1 MDERS
6 LKKRLNRVTIVVI
19 LISIL
24 ILAGGSVAS
33 YYLRAMLED
42 TLDAQME
49 SEAEQYKINISRKI
63 DGDFQ
68 TLHTLSNFLRYSQ
81 MSTENFL
88 HAFNDS
94 RQYNQFIR
102 LGYFPKDGTGTRVTQ
117 EAGIETGISLDD
129 VDGNLRAVV
138 ENAWAGESGLS
149 RIYELSDGSGSI
161 YFYGVPVYT
170 ADGTVGALVAG
181 VSTDS
186 LAGILEDRS
195 ILTGRGYIHLISDT
209 GRILVRAE
217 DRVVEEELASIYEHG
232 YIEPEEQQHIR
243 KALEKGDAC
252 RSEFTYMDET
262 YRVFLEPMEINGWYL
277 FCVQTARSVNAGIY
291 QLMVST
297 RIITVA
303 VLLLIMAIILYGYRM
318 IYQTNRRLIRSAWYD
333 PLTGAYNMP
342 RFEMEAARII
352 DRTPEYSLAG
362 LNVRQFKFI
371 NEIFGNRQADLLL
384 RHIKDVVMSHIREGE
399 VFCRSTDDM
408 FFILLKD
415 TDRDMIRARLVQMM
429 EEISRHAV
437 SNNRNYQIMLY
448 CGVVIGTDVND
459 VRPSVQ
465 KSLTH
470 VRFALATAR
479 QSLKNSIWFYDTA
492 LHEDEKLENYVE
504 SHMHQ
509 ALEGEEFQMYLQP
522 KVDLE
527 TGQVC
532 GAEALVRWIPSAGK
546 MIYPGQFIPIFEKN
560 GFCVNLDMYMVEK
573 VCRQLRSWIDGGIT
587 PVPLSVNQSKLL
599 FYEADYTDRLKDLLD
614 RYKIP
619 AELITLEILEGL
631 AMENIGELNEKILKL
646 KEIGFQ
652 ISLDDFGSGYS
663 SLNTLASL
671 RIDELKFDRGFLAA
685 IREESG
691 GWRQAIIMKQIIKI
705 AKKLSIRTVTEGV
718 ETKENEELIRRLG
731 CECAQGYYYS
741 RPVSAQEFTE
751 TYMK

>member
-1 MDERS
+1 M
-6 LKKRLNRVTIVVI
+6 
-19 LISIL
+19 
-24 ILAGGSVAS
+24 
-33 YYLRAMLED
+33 
-42 TLDAQME
+42 
-49 SEAEQYKINISRKI
+49 
-63 DGDFQ
+63 
-68 TLHTLSNFLRYSQ
+68 
-81 MSTENFL
+81 
-88 HAFNDS
+88 
-94 RQYNQFIR
+94 
-102 LGYFPKDGTGTRVTQ
+102 
-117 EAGIETGISLDD
+117 
-129 VDGNLRAVV
+129 DGNLRAVV

-232 YIEPEEQQHIR
+232 YIGPEEQQHIR
-243 KALEKGDAC
+243 KALEKGDVC

-262 YRVFLEPMEINGWYL
+262 YRVFLEPMEVNGWYL

-291 QLMVST
+291 QLMGEHPDHYGGC
-297 RIITVA
+297 A
-303 VLLLIMAIILYGYRM
+303 PLIMAIILYGYRM

-352 DRTPEYSLAG
+352 ERTPEYSLAG

-371 NEIFGNRQADLLL
+371 NEIFGSRQADLLL

-504 SHMHQ
+504 S
-509 ALEGEEFQMYLQP
+509 
-522 KVDLE
+522 
-527 TGQVC
+527 TC
-532 GAEALVRWIPSAGK
+532 IR
-546 MIYPGQFIPIFEKN
+546 
-560 GFCVNLDMYMVEK
+560 
-573 VCRQLRSWIDGGIT
+573 RLRGGIPDVSPAQGGSGDRAGVRRGGACALD
-587 PVPLSVNQSKLL
+587 PVRGQNDLSRPVHSHLREKRVLRKSGYVYGGEGLQ
-599 FYEADYTDRLKDLLD
+599 AAPLLD
-614 RYKIP
+614 RRWDHAGP
-619 AELITLEILEGL
+619 PVRQSVQAPLLRGGL
-631 AMENIGELNEKILKL
+631 H
-646 KEIGFQ
+646 
-652 ISLDDFGSGYS
+652 
-663 SLNTLASL
+663 
-671 RIDELKFDRGFLAA
+671 
-685 IREESG
+685 
-691 GWRQAIIMKQIIKI
+691 RQA
-705 AKKLSIRTVTEGV
+705 EGPA
-718 ETKENEELIRRLG
+718 G
-731 CECAQGYYYS
+731 
-741 RPVSAQEFTE
+741 PV
-751 TYMK
+751 